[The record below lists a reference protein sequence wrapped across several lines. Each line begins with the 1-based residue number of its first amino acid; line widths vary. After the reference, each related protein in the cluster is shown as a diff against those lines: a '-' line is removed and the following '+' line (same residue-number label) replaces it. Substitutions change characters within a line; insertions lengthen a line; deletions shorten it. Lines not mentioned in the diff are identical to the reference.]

1 MKFCLYTNVLAFIV
15 HEVTSRIIREN
26 SNICM
31 ENQDKKRIL
40 IIEAALKRFAHYG
53 LSKTTMTEIAKDIS
67 FSKALLYYYF
77 PDKLS
82 LYVNSIEHLM
92 QIMSRDLVKSID
104 KTTTATEGVLK
115 LLQKR
120 QGYIQKYYNLFE
132 SNQVISTELP
142 EGLYEKFQRAR
153 TFEAIII
160 NSLFNRGIASG
171 ELVIEDPK
179 LATDIFIDA
188 LSGIHFNILSRDKIM
203 FPGKEQFKQIFIK
216 EKTLAEIFLAGL
228 RAK

>member
-1 MKFCLYTNVLAFIV
+1 
-15 HEVTSRIIREN
+15 
-26 SNICM
+26 M

-82 LYVNSIEHLM
+82 LYVSTIEHLM
-92 QIMSRDLVKSID
+92 QVMSRDLVRSID
-104 KTTTATEGVLK
+104 KTTTSTEGVLK

-132 SNQVISTELP
+132 SNQFIGNDLP
-142 EGLYEKFQRAR
+142 KGLNDKFQRAR
-153 TFEAIII
+153 TFEAIILS
-160 NSLFNRGIASG
+160 SLFNRGISSG
-171 ELVIEDPK
+171 ELKMEDPK

-188 LSGIHFNILSRDKIM
+188 LSGIHFNILTKDKNIL
-203 FPGKEQFKQIFIK
+203 PGKEQFKQIFIK
-216 EKTLAEIFLAGL
+216 ERMFAEIFLAGL
-228 RAK
+228 HSK